1 MPESS
6 FAAHLPFEST
16 DLLSLPIQPAV
27 AEALLVAFDDEAVTL
42 SKLARIAG
50 CDPVMS
56 ARMLAVANS
65 AAFGG
70 RAPRSPNLERT
81 FAVLTP
87 KTVKTIAA
95 VAAIHQGRSDPHG
108 IPTVVLERYWWHALT
123 CAHLA
128 RRLAGMTGYP
138 EPEEAYLGGLLHDLG
153 KLVIGVRHAEALTAL
168 HKTRALAVLARA
180 LSDDRT
186 LAALDHALSEGPALE
201 RRLFGV
207 DHCELGA
214 ALVETWRLD
223 SFVADAIRF
232 HHHNTEALRG
242 AHPLPRLIHAANTLN
257 QADDRLGETAFAS
270 AHILLGLPPELLRK
284 ARAETDREIARLAEN
299 LGIPAPSPGEGH
311 PIASAPTTAPS
322 TDRIREPSGEALGE
336 VNGSDAES
344 VRPEAGATKTRLG
357 RTLLEIAIL
366 NEARGALCDADD
378 EPALLDAIVRCA
390 CILFDFGQ
398 AHVFLR
404 ESATGMLRARE
415 TEGLLRELV
424 IDPDG
429 AANAVARAFK
439 ERRAHHSLGDGMANP
454 GIADRQL
461 SRLWGTDGVF
471 CLPLHAPNQPLGVLV
486 AGISRARLHRLSA
499 QTRLLESFA
508 ATAANRLDRL
518 RQREANRV
526 RVREDRE
533 LLQRQR
539 LRAVLHE
546 VSNPLT
552 IVRNYLYLLPIKLGE
567 NVAQEELRVLREE
580 TERIGRIFGRLTEP
594 DGDGATEP
602 GVDLNRTIRDLAPVL
617 DDTLCRPRGIRLH
630 LHLAET
636 VAPLAR
642 GRDAVRQILL
652 NLVRNAVEVLGS
664 GGAITVATQDQ
675 INWQGRLYVEI
686 AVADDGP
693 GLVGTPRAK
702 LFQPVTSTKGDG
714 HAGLGLSIV
723 KSLVEDLDGY
733 VGNRPNPSGGTI
745 FMVLLPQACN

>member
-6 FAAHLPFEST
+6 FAAHPPFEST

-27 AEALLVAFDDEAVTL
+27 AEALLAAFDDETATL

-65 AAFGG
+65 AAFGDQ
-70 RAPRSPNLERT
+70 APRSPNLERT
-81 FAVLTP
+81 CAVLAP

-95 VAAIHQGRSDPHG
+95 IAAIHQKRSGSCG
-108 IPTVVLERYWWHALT
+108 IPTVVLKRYWWHTLT

-128 RRLAGMTGYP
+128 RRLAGMMGYP

-153 KLVIGVRHAEALTAL
+153 ELIIGVRHAGALTAL
-168 HKTRALAVLARA
+168 DKTRALAVLARA

-186 LAALDHALSEGPALE
+186 LATLDHTLSQGPALE

-214 ALVETWRLD
+214 ALVEAWRLN

-232 HHHNTEALRG
+232 HHLGTEALRG
-242 AHPLPRLIHAANTLN
+242 AHPLLRLIHAANTLS
-257 QADDRLGETAFAS
+257 QADDEPGEAALAS
-270 AHILLGLPPELLRK
+270 AHLLLGLPSEFLRK
-284 ARAETDREIARLAEN
+284 ACAETGREIARLVERS
-299 LGIPAPSPGEGH
+299 GISMPAPGDEVQAESATATAPPTEPVQNSSRDSSSAANGSN
-311 PIASAPTTAPS
+311 ALSAPPAVGGTRNGLEPAI
-322 TDRIREPSGEALGE
+322 DRL
-336 VNGSDAES
+336 
-344 VRPEAGATKTRLG
+344 
-357 RTLLEIAIL
+357 AIL
-366 NEARGALCDADD
+366 NEARGELCEADD
-378 EPALLDAIVRCA
+378 EPTLLDAIVRCA
-390 CILFDFGQ
+390 SILFDFGQ
-398 AHVFLR
+398 TGIFLHQPETGLLNAHQ
-404 ESATGMLRARE
+404 
-415 TEGLLRELV
+415 TEGLLREIA

-439 ERRAHHSLGDGMANP
+439 ERRVDHSLGEGLANP
-454 GIADRQL
+454 AIVDRQL
-461 SRLWGTDGVF
+461 SRLWGTDGVL

-486 AGISRARLHRLSA
+486 AGITRARLHRLPV
-499 QTRLLESFA
+499 QLRLLESFGA
-508 ATAANRLDRL
+508 MAANRLDQL
-518 RQREANRV
+518 RQREARRA

-539 LRAVLHE
+539 LRAALHE

-552 IVRNYLYLLPIKLGE
+552 IVRNYLYLLPVKLGE
-567 NVAQEELRVLREE
+567 NVAREELRVLGEE
-580 TERIGRIFGRLTEP
+580 TERIGRIIGRLTES
-594 DGDGATEP
+594 DDDSATEP

-617 DDTLCRPRGIRLH
+617 DDTLCRPRGICLH

-636 VAPLAR
+636 LAPLAR

-652 NLVRNAVEVLGS
+652 NLVRNAAEALGS
-664 GGAITVATQDQ
+664 GGTITVATQDL

-693 GLVGTPRAK
+693 GLAGTPHAI

-714 HAGLGLSIV
+714 HAGLGLSII

-733 VGNRPNPSGGTI
+733 VGNRPNPGGGTI
-745 FMVLLPQACN
+745 FIVLLPQVRD